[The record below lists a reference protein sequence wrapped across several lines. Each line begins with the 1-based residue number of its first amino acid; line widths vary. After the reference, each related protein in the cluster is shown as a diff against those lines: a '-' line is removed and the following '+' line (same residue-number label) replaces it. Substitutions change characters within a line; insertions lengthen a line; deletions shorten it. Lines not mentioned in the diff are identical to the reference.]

1 MESGQYDF
9 AASSRSGGIS
19 LSVLDVRSLVDFS
32 CVHDILCCDDL
43 LLQTIEMRVQM
54 AEAKKTKRVQG
65 TDRPIANPTVVLREE
80 FDDWAILFN
89 PDTAEAVGTNPVGV
103 AVWNLMDG
111 THSLKEIVVEIH
123 DQFAGVPNA
132 AEKDVT
138 AFIKD
143 LAERGFVGYEV
154 KGRG

>member
-1 MESGQYDF
+1 
-9 AASSRSGGIS
+9 
-19 LSVLDVRSLVDFS
+19 
-32 CVHDILCCDDL
+32 
-43 LLQTIEMRVQM
+43 M
-54 AEAKKTKRVQG
+54 AKAQKIKRVQG
-65 TDRPIANPTVVLREE
+65 TDKPIANPTVVLREE

-111 THSLKEIVVEIH
+111 THSLKEIVAEIH
-123 DQFAGVPNA
+123 DQFSDVPDA

-143 LAERGFVGYEV
+143 LTERGFVGCEV